1 MQCPQC
7 RFENREEVKFCEECG
22 AKFELECPACKAN
35 IPLGRKFC
43 GECGHDISKSTET
56 AALKENEQDTQVSQ
70 SPHEETIPTHIPVDG
85 ERKHVTVLFSD
96 LTGYTAMSEKLDPEE
111 VKEIT
116 SRIFGEVSKIVA
128 YYDGFIEK
136 YAGDAVMA
144 IFGVPKAHE
153 DDPIRAVK
161 AAREIHELVDAI
173 SPDVESRIGQPISM
187 HSGIN
192 TGLVVTGEVDIERGT
207 HGIAGDTIN
216 VASRLSNLAKP
227 GEILIDA
234 DTCLHAEGHF
244 ECEYLEDT
252 TVKGKAEPIQVHK
265 VLSQREKPITI
276 RRLSGVRANLVGRKV
291 EMAELAEA
299 VENLHRG
306 KGRIFSIIGDAGTGK
321 SRLVEEFKA
330 TLDLR
335 SIQWLGGHAYAYTQN
350 ITYFLMIDLLNRV
363 FHIKEDDPVEN
374 LRKKLESGIEDL
386 VDNHKD
392 VIPYVGGLYSLS
404 YPEVEE
410 VSPEYWKA
418 RLQEAI
424 PSILTALA
432 KRAPTVFFLEDLH
445 WADPSSVELLR
456 RACLEIRQPAIVLCV
471 YRPIFSLFKSH
482 QASSISKLYH
492 EMQIQDLSPSES
504 QEMVQSLL
512 KTEKTPS
519 ELQRFIQEKIEG
531 NPFYLEEAINSMI
544 ESNTLVQENGH
555 WRVAKHISKVDISST
570 IQGVISAR
578 IDRLEQESK
587 KILQEASVIGRT
599 FYYEILKRTTTLKN
613 SIDKNLSGLEHL
625 DLIKTKSIQ
634 PDLEYIFKHVLTQEV
649 VYNGLLKKERRQI
662 HERIAIVME
671 QLFQD
676 RLPEFYETLAFHFA
690 RGLSLN
696 KAINYLMKSDQF
708 CPVSQK

>member
-1 MQCPQC
+1 
-7 RFENREEVKFCEECG
+7 
-22 AKFELECPACKAN
+22 
-35 IPLGRKFC
+35 
-43 GECGHDISKSTET
+43 
-56 AALKENEQDTQVSQ
+56 
-70 SPHEETIPTHIPVDG
+70 
-85 ERKHVTVLFSD
+85 
-96 LTGYTAMSEKLDPEE
+96 
-111 VKEIT
+111 
-116 SRIFGEVSKIVA
+116 
-128 YYDGFIEK
+128 
-136 YAGDAVMA
+136 
-144 IFGVPKAHE
+144 
-153 DDPIRAVK
+153 
-161 AAREIHELVDAI
+161 
-173 SPDVESRIGQPISM
+173 
-187 HSGIN
+187 
-192 TGLVVTGEVDIERGT
+192 
-207 HGIAGDTIN
+207 
-216 VASRLSNLAKP
+216 
-227 GEILIDA
+227 
-234 DTCLHAEGHF
+234 
-244 ECEYLEDT
+244 
-252 TVKGKAEPIQVHK
+252 
-265 VLSQREKPITI
+265 
-276 RRLSGVRANLVGRKV
+276 
-291 EMAELAEA
+291 
-299 VENLHRG
+299 
-306 KGRIFSIIGDAGTGK
+306 
-321 SRLVEEFKA
+321 
-330 TLDLR
+330 
-335 SIQWLGGHAYAYTQN
+335 
-350 ITYFLMIDLLNRV
+350 
-363 FHIKEDDPVEN
+363 
-374 LRKKLESGIEDL
+374 
-386 VDNHKD
+386 
-392 VIPYVGGLYSLS
+392 
-404 YPEVEE
+404 
-410 VSPEYWKA
+410 
-418 RLQEAI
+418 
-424 PSILTALA
+424 
-432 KRAPTVFFLEDLH
+432 
-445 WADPSSVELLR
+445 VELLR